1 VSGFGFECTHTD
13 GRARRGR
20 LHTDHGVIETPV
32 FMPVGTQATV
42 KGLTPEQ
49 IRATGASMILANT
62 YHLYLRPGHERI
74 ARLGGLHRFSTWDG
88 AMLTDSGGFQVFS
101 LGDLREIDD
110 DGVSFRS
117 HLDGSPHRFTPEH
130 AMDVQ
135 AALGADVVMA
145 FDECPAL
152 PAADE
157 DVARAVDR
165 TVAWA
170 RRCRDHFGP
179 RRRHEAGHQQALFG
193 IVQGGL
199 VASERARCAE
209 ALIELD
215 LPGYAIGGLSVGES
229 KDDMHRTSRS
239 TAALLPAD
247 RPRYLMGVGYPEDIV
262 AAVAGGVDMF
272 DCVLPTR
279 LARHGTLLTEA
290 GRIHL
295 RNARFAEDERPPDP
309 ACDCPV
315 CRRFSRAYLRHLVVA
330 GELLGMILGTVHNV
344 THYQRLMREIRD
356 AIEAGRFEQLAD
368 RIGTR
373 PTRAP
378 AEA

>member
-1 VSGFGFECTHTD
+1 MSGFGFECTHTD

-74 ARLGGLHRFSTWDG
+74 ARLGGLHRLSTWDG

-110 DGVSFRS
+110 DGVSLPQSPRRQRPRA
-117 HLDGSPHRFTPEH
+117 HPGALDGDPGR
-130 AMDVQ
+130 
-135 AALGADVVMA
+135 LGADVVMA

-356 AIEAGRFEQLAD
+356 AIEAGRFEQLVD